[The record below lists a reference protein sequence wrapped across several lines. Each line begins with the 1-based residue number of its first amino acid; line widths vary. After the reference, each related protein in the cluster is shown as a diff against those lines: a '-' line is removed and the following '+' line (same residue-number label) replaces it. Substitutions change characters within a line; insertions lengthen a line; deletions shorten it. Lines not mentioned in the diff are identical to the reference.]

1 MIKELKIMN
10 SPKII
15 CKNDLFYLWA
25 LKMRELILFEF
36 DSNGLNSSFRLID
49 SD

>member
-10 SPKII
+10 SLKII